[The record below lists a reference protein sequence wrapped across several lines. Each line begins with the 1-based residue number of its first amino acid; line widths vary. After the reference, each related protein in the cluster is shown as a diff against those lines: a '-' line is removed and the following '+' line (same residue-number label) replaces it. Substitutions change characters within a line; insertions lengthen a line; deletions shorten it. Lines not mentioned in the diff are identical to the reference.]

1 MKQIV
6 RFLFLA
12 GMIAL
17 GVWAWGVFF
26 PDPQRV
32 IEKRLL
38 KLARLVSFSPQE
50 GDLRRA
56 AKIERMGGFFAEN
69 VQAAIDVPGEGIH
82 TFEHRDEL
90 MQAAMASRTVANG
103 IQAEFVG
110 INVML
115 DPDQAGAAADLTLKA
130 RIGGQSEL
138 IVQQLKFTF
147 KKMDDDWLITRIETV
162 KALR

>member
-1 MKQIV
+1 
-6 RFLFLA
+6 
-12 GMIAL
+12 
-17 GVWAWGVFF
+17 
-26 PDPQRV
+26 
-32 IEKRLL
+32 
-38 KLARLVSFSPQE
+38 
-50 GDLRRA
+50 
-56 AKIERMGGFFAEN
+56 
-69 VQAAIDVPGEGIH
+69 
-82 TFEHRDEL
+82 
-90 MQAAMASRTVANG
+90 MASRTVANG